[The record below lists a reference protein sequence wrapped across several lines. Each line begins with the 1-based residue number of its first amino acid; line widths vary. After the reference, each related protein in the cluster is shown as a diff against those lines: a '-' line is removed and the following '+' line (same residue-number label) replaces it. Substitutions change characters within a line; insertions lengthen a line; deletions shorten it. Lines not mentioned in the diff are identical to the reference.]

1 MNRMKSFAA
10 AIGLA
15 VAAAGAAAPAAA
27 AVIGATVADASSGD
41 YTLTSVSVT
50 RSGAGTFTYVP
61 SQLTGV
67 DLTDI
72 AAVSLPILVPGTN
85 ASIPAPGTRATLLED
100 GRLDS
105 GVLSPFSAG
114 NPPLNSF
121 EVTFLQ
127 PVVNSAGEDIVVFE
141 IGALE
146 STLFFINND
155 NNTTDGVD
163 RHEQIDAADFATN
176 LLQVNY
182 SLFSYN
188 NGGDQTVDDLGELES
203 ATGYQFDSNGV
214 GVGVSAVGLDLS
226 DFGVAPGA
234 TIASLRFQSIN
245 TNRIDPVFIAGL
257 PAVPEPAGVAVL
269 GLSGV
274 ALLKRRT
281 RFFPE

>member
-155 NNTTDGVD
+155 NNTTDGID

-203 ATGYQFDSNGV
+203 ATGYAFDSNGV

-269 GLSGV
+269 GLSGI

>member
-1 MNRMKSFAA
+1 MNSVKLFAA
-10 AIGLA
+10 AIGWA
-15 VAAAGAAAPAAA
+15 VAAAAAPAMA

-50 RSGAGTFTYVP
+50 RGGAGTFTYVP

-67 DLTDI
+67 DLTDV
-72 AAVSLPILVPGTN
+72 AAVSLPFLAPGTN

-105 GVLSPFSAG
+105 GVLSPFSAA
-114 NPPLNSF
+114 NPALNSF

-127 PVVNSAGEDIVVFE
+127 PIVNSAGEDIVVFE

-155 NNTTDGVD
+155 NDTTDGVD

-257 PAVPEPAGVAVL
+257 PAVPEPAGVALL
-269 GLSGV
+269 GLGGT
-274 ALLKRRT
+274 ALLLRRKRLLM
-281 RFFPE
+281 